1 MKTVLFLGAGRH
13 QRAAILRAKE
23 IGFRVAAL
31 DGNPNALALGDADH
45 AEVVDFTDVPAAIE
59 AARRIGPD
67 GVLTI
72 TSDRAVVAVAAV
84 AEALGLPGIG
94 VDVAVGLT
102 HKVEM
107 RRRLEAAGIPQPR
120 FGSART
126 LEEAREAVEHVGF
139 PCVLKPADSG
149 GQRGVFRLESVA
161 ELEERFQ
168 TSLGLSRGAETIVEE
183 FVDGTEMNAMAI
195 VRNAEVTPL
204 TLSDRHR
211 PPGQGFAVGWI
222 HAYPAAL
229 NGDGTARADALV
241 GRTVAALGLRDGI
254 AFPQLIAGTDG
265 TIRMIEVAARIPGG
279 QMADLVRH
287 AVGVDLVEVA
297 LRFAVGE
304 PLSDEICAPQFRQP
318 VAVRF
323 FTAQPGPLPT
333 GRVTSSA
340 SLERVLAAPGVVQ
353 AESYIVPGETIRP
366 VTVDGDRRGYV
377 IAVGATGPEALA
389 RSEAA
394 AALVEVEVE
403 VESPGT

>member
-13 QRAAILRAKE
+13 QRAAILRARE
-23 IGFRVAAL
+23 LGYRVAAF
-31 DGNPNALALGDADH
+31 DGNPNALALGDADV
-45 AEVVDFTDVPAAIE
+45 AEVVNFVEIPAAVD
-59 AARRIGPD
+59 AARRIAPD

-107 RRRLEAAGIPQPR
+107 RRRLARAGIPQPR
-120 FGSART
+120 FASARS
-126 LEEAREAVEHVGF
+126 LGDAREAVAQVGF

-149 GQRGVFRLESVA
+149 GQRGVFRLDSLD
-161 ELEERFQ
+161 ELEPRFAD
-168 TSLGLSRGAETIVEE
+168 SLSFSRGGETIVEE
-183 FVDGTEMNAMAI
+183 FVDGTEMNAMAV
-195 VRNAEVTPL
+195 VRDGVVTQL

-211 PPGQGFAVGWI
+211 PPGSGFAVGWI

-229 NGDGTARADALV
+229 NGTGTAEAERLV
-241 GRTVAALGLRDGI
+241 VRTVEALGLRNGI
-254 AFPQLIAGTDG
+254 AFPQLIAAVDG
-265 TIRMIEVAARIPGG
+265 RILMIEVAARIPGG

-287 AVGVDLVEVA
+287 AVGIDLVEVA

-304 PLSDEICAPQFRQP
+304 AVPDELCVPKFRQP
-318 VAVRF
+318 VAIRF

-333 GRVTSSA
+333 GKVVSTA
-340 SLERVLAAPGVVQ
+340 GLEGVLAAPGVVQ

-366 VTVDGDRRGYV
+366 VRIDGDRRGYV
-377 IAVGATGPEALA
+377 VAVGSTGPEALA

-403 VESPGT
+403 P